1 MRFADRV
8 TVGRSAELV
17 RIDAALDDVVAGR
30 GGVLRIEG
38 GPGLGK
44 SHLVGELDRRA
55 TARGCRVHI
64 GHADQL
70 MQVFPLCVA
79 AYALGVSTWSD
90 DPVRAQIARLLT
102 GEAAGELPYADP
114 VLAASERM
122 VELVEKLCADQA
134 LVLVLEDLHW
144 ADEASVA
151 FAERLGREVDQLPLL
166 LVLTARPDRDEPG
179 RARDPLGRA
188 ATVTLTLSALSADD
202 VAAFAGAHLTGPPG
216 PRLSALLDTASGSPF
231 YLREILCTLG
241 EDELTMLGDGSVEL
255 CVAELVPRTLAGA
268 VGRHLGVL
276 SPDCLQTMRLAAF
289 LGNDFTRQ
297 DLRLVLARDT
307 TDALAAASA
316 AGVVEL
322 AADRVRF
329 RHELL
334 RQVLLTQTPAA
345 LHAGLHGHIARAL
358 ADGSRADRA
367 VAGHLTA
374 AADPLPGWALGWLA
388 ERPESTL
395 YAAPAAYAR
404 LLRRAVDAVPDADGR
419 RRNLVRQLM
428 LVSFWVGDDETVTGL
443 GAEAIASADDPDLA
457 ARLRIQVLRSLS
469 RLRRF
474 DEAVRVVAPSVTD
487 PAATP
492 VWRARAAAWSANAQA
507 FAGAPEAARSVG
519 EQALTLATSIG
530 DPLGV
535 AYAHSALAVVD
546 GGDRLIA
553 HLDAGLAVLGDD
565 PESLDQRLLMAGNR
579 AARLGALGSPDAEA
593 AFHEVLVAA
602 ERVGTYRTSTV
613 HAHAADFLFGRGRW
627 DDALMH
633 IAQMDAS
640 ALRHPAFGYL
650 HGMRAVIAYR
660 RGEPEEGN
668 RHLRAAGVPDPDPE
682 EPPAAAGPHLDEA
695 LALRAESAGDHRQ
708 ALLFRAR
715 YLDLPAGVQRDG
727 RCADALPLIRLARVL
742 GADEVA
748 RAAGATVEAAR
759 PPSRDGQLC
768 AVACRAMLDGDVAG
782 LLAVAERFLA
792 GGWPLLSAFAAEEA
806 AVLLAAAGD
815 VDAARRHY
823 LRASEQYAQVGADWD
838 LRRAAARFRPYGI
851 RRGTRVSP
859 RSVRHGWESLTDTE
873 LRISRL
879 VAQGL
884 SNPDIARE
892 MMLSRNTVQTHVSNV
907 LRKLGRRSRTEL
919 ARDVALH
926 EPGVAPPAG
935 VGVRSAA
942 RARTAGT

>member
-1 MRFADRV
+1 MRFADRL
-8 TVGRSAELV
+8 TVGRSAELARV
-17 RIDAALDDVVAGR
+17 DAALDDLVAGR
-30 GGVLRIEG
+30 GGILRIEG

-44 SHLVGELDRRA
+44 SHLVGELSRRA
-55 TARGCRVHI
+55 AARGHPVHI

-70 MQVFPLCVA
+70 TQPFPLCVA

-102 GEAAGELPYADP
+102 GEAAGELTYADP
-114 VLAASERM
+114 VLAATERM

-134 LVLVLEDLHW
+134 LILVLEDLHW
-144 ADEASVA
+144 ADEASVSL
-151 FAERLGREVDQLPLL
+151 AERLGREVDQIPLL
-166 LVLTARPDRDEPG
+166 LVLTTRPARDEPG
-179 RARDPLGRA
+179 RPRDTPHPAATDPLILSPLGA
-188 ATVTLTLSALSADD
+188 ADVTAL
-202 VAAFAGAHLTGPPG
+202 VRAHLTGPPG

-241 EDELTMLGDGSVEL
+241 QDELVPLADGCVEL
-255 CVAELVPRTLAGA
+255 GVAELVPRTLAEA

-276 SPDCLQTMRLAAF
+276 SPDCLQAIRLAAF
-289 LGNDFTRQ
+289 LGNDFTRD
-297 DLRLVLARDT
+297 DLCLVLARDAGSAL
-307 TDALAAASA
+307 DAAVA

-322 AADRVRF
+322 SGDRVRF

-334 RQVLLTQTPAA
+334 RQVLLTQTPSA
-345 LHAGLHGHIARAL
+345 LHAGLHGHIARVL
-358 ADGSRADRA
+358 ADGGRADRE

-404 LLRRAVDAVPDADGR
+404 LLRRAVDVVRPAAPLRWV
-419 RRNLVRQLM
+419 LVRQLM
-428 LVSFWVGDDETVTGL
+428 LVSFWVGDDEAVTRL
-443 GAEAIASADDPDLA
+443 GAEAITSAGAPDLA

-474 DEAVRVVAPSVTD
+474 DEAVRVVAPSVAD
-487 PAATP
+487 PATAP

-507 FAGAPEAARSVG
+507 FAGEPEAARAVA
-519 EQALTLATSIG
+519 EQALALATSIG

-593 AFHEVLVAA
+593 AFDEVLVAA

-613 HAHAADFLFGRGRW
+613 HAHAAGFLFGRGRW
-627 DDALMH
+627 DDALVH
-633 IAQMDAS
+633 IAQMDAA

-668 RHLRAAGVPDPDPE
+668 RHLRAAGMPEPDPDE
-682 EPPAAAGPHLDEA
+682 LPPAAGPHLDEA
-695 LALRAESAGDHRQ
+695 LALRAESAGDYRQ
-708 ALLFRAR
+708 ALLIRAR

-727 RCADALPLIRLARVL
+727 RCADAIHLIRLARAL
-742 GADEVA
+742 GADATA
-748 RAAGATVEAAR
+748 RAAGAAVDAAR

-768 AVACRAMLDGDVAG
+768 AVTCRALLDGDAAG
-782 LLAVAERFLA
+782 LLAVAELFLA
-792 GGWPLLSAFAAEEA
+792 GDWPLYSAFAAEEA
-806 AVLLAAAGD
+806 AALLAEAGD

-823 LRASEQYAQVGADWD
+823 LRATEQYAQVGADWD

-851 RRGTRVSP
+851 RRGSRVSP
-859 RSVRHGWESLTDTE
+859 RAARHGWESLTDTE

-884 SNPDIARE
+884 SNPEIARD

-907 LRKLGRRSRTEL
+907 LRKLGRRSRNEL
-919 ARDVALH
+919 ARDVVLH
-926 EPGVAPPAG
+926 DAAVAPPPRTG
-935 VGVRSAA
+935 VA
-942 RARTAGT
+942 RPARTRTDGT

>member
-1 MRFADRV
+1 MRFADRR
-8 TVGRSAELV
+8 TVGRSAELL
-17 RIDAALDDVVAGR
+17 RIDTALDDVVAGR
-30 GGVLRIEG
+30 GGVLWIEG

-55 TARGCRVHI
+55 ATRGCQVHI

-70 MQVFPLCVA
+70 MRDFPLGVA
-79 AYALGVSTWSD
+79 AHALGIATWSD
-90 DPVRAQIARLLT
+90 DPVRAQLARMLT
-102 GEAAGELPYADP
+102 GAAAGELPYADP

-122 VELVEKLCADQA
+122 VELVEKLCADQPLILA
-134 LVLVLEDLHW
+134 LEDLHW
-144 ADEASVA
+144 ADDASVA
-151 FAERLGREVDQLPLL
+151 LAERLGREVDQLPLL
-166 LVLTARPDRDEPG
+166 LVLTTRPERDGSGSP
-179 RARDPLGRA
+179 RDTLRRA
-188 ATVTLTLSALSADD
+188 ATAPLALSPLGATD
-202 VAAFAGAHLTGPPG
+202 VAALAGFHLGGPPG
-216 PRLSALLDTASGSPF
+216 PRLSALLDTTSGSPF

-241 EDELTMLGDGSVEL
+241 EDELTVLADGSVEL
-255 CVAELVPRTLAGA
+255 RAAEPVPRTLAGA
-268 VGRHLGVL
+268 MGRHLGVL
-276 SPDCLQTMRLAAF
+276 SPDCLRTMRLAAF
-289 LGNDFTRQ
+289 LGNDFSRH
-297 DLRLVLARDT
+297 DLRLVLDRDAGDELT
-307 TDALAAASA
+307 AAAG

-358 ADGSRADRA
+358 AAGGRADRE

-374 AADPLPGWALGWLA
+374 AADPLPGWALRWLA
-388 ERPESTL
+388 DRPEATL

-404 LLRRAVDAVPDADGR
+404 LLRRAVDAAPAADGPR
-419 RRNLVRQLM
+419 QALVRRLM
-428 LVSFWVGDDETVTGL
+428 LVSFWVGDDEVVTGL
-443 GAEAIASADDPDLA
+443 GAEAIATADDPDLA

-474 DEAVRVVAPSVTD
+474 DEAVDVVAPSVTD
-487 PAATP
+487 PTATP
-492 VWRARAAAWSANAQA
+492 RWRARAAAWSANAQA
-507 FAGAPEAARSVG
+507 FAGEPEAARAAG
-519 EQALTLATSIG
+519 RQALALATSIG

-546 GGDRLIA
+546 GGDRLIG

-579 AARLGALGSPDAEA
+579 AARLGALGSPEAEA
-593 AFHEVLVAA
+593 AFDEVLVAA

-627 DDALMH
+627 DDALLH

-660 RGEPEEGN
+660 RGEPEEGQ
-668 RHLRAAGVPDPDPE
+668 RHLRAAGLPDPDPD

-708 ALLFRAR
+708 ALLIRAR
-715 YLDLPAGVQRDG
+715 YLDLPPGVQRDG
-727 RCADALPLIRLARVL
+727 RCVDAMHLIRLARAL
-742 GADEVA
+742 GADETA
-748 RAAGATVEAAR
+748 RAAGAAVRAAR

-768 AVACRAMLDGDVAG
+768 ALTCRAVLDRDPAA
-782 LLAVAERFLA
+782 LLEVAELFLA
-792 GGWPLLSAFAAEEA
+792 GGWPLHHAFAAEEA
-806 AVLLAAAGD
+806 AVLLAGAGD
-815 VDAARRHY
+815 VDGARHHY
-823 LRASEQYAQVGADWD
+823 LRATAQYALVGADWE
-838 LRRAAARFRPYGI
+838 LRRSAARFRPYGI
-851 RRGTRVSP
+851 RRGSRESP
-859 RSVRHGWESLTDTE
+859 RPARHGWASLTATE

-926 EPGVAPPAG
+926 DAVTAPAPRAGVATP
-935 VGVRSAA
+935 
-942 RARTAGT
+942 ARTDGT